1 MLYKVLGCS
10 SNSSVV
16 GLHNY
21 DYVARTMAGQ
31 LLLRAQLV
39 PRVTRSCF
47 SSIELPPLFSASVY
61 HVKTERTYDRADTTT
76 PSSSRRP
83 GAPFIRRG
91 KKAQKVRFLFSFGT

>member
-21 DYVARTMAGQ
+21 DYVARTVAGQ
-31 LLLRAQLV
+31 ALLGAQLV
-39 PRVTRSCF
+39 PRLTRSYF
-47 SSIELPPLFSASVY
+47 SSIEPPPLFSASVY
-61 HVKTERTYDRADTTT
+61 HVKTDRTHDGTDTMT

-83 GAPFIRRG
+83 GAPFIRRR
-91 KKAQKVRFLFSFGT
+91 KRARKIRFLFSFGT

>member
-21 DYVARTMAGQ
+21 DYVARTVAGQ
-31 LLLRAQLV
+31 PLFGAQLV
-39 PRVTRSCF
+39 PRLTRSYF

-61 HVKTERTYDRADTTT
+61 YVKTDRAYDRADMMT

-91 KKAQKVRFLFSFGT
+91 KKAQKIRFLFSFGT